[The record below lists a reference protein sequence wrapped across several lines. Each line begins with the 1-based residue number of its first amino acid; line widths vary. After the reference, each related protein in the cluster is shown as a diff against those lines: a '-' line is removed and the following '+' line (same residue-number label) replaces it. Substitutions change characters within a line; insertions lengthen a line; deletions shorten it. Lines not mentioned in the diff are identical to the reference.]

1 VSSYDMPKADLGDI
15 VLFYAHEG
23 ATPVPAIVSVVA
35 SRTLT
40 LWAIAGELGGVVKPS
55 VHHLTD
61 PGVNDFPDWKRYGY
75 WDHKPKDSAV
85 SILSEKL
92 SLLEKKVAATAP
104 KKA

>member
-1 VSSYDMPKADLGDI
+1 MSYEMPTADLGDI

-23 ATPVPAIVSVVA
+23 ATPVPAIVAVKA

-40 LWAIAGELGGVVKPS
+40 LWAIAGELGGVIKPS

-61 PGVNDFPDWKRYGY
+61 PGVNEFPDWKRYGY
-75 WDHKPKDSAV
+75 WDHRPSDPAMA
-85 SILSEKL
+85 ILREKVA
-92 SLLEKKVAATAP
+92 LLEKKLAATPA

>member
-1 VSSYDMPKADLGDI
+1 MSYEMPKADLGDI

-23 ATPVPAIVSVVA
+23 ATPVPAIVSVTA

-55 VHHLTD
+55 VQHLND
-61 PGVNDFPDWKRYGY
+61 PGVNEFPDWKRYGY
-75 WDHKPKDSAV
+75 WEHKAKDPSM
-85 SILSEKL
+85 SILSEKV
-92 SLLEKKVAATAP
+92 SLLEKKVSTVAP

>member
-1 VSSYDMPKADLGDI
+1 MSSYEMPKAELGDI
-15 VLFYAHEG
+15 VLYYPHEG
-23 ATPVPAIVSVVA
+23 ATPVPAIVAVTA

-61 PGVNDFPDWKRYGY
+61 PGVNEFPDWKRYGY
-75 WDHKPKDSAV
+75 WEHRPKDPQI

-92 SLLEKKVAATAP
+92 ALLEKKLPAP

>member
-1 VSSYDMPKADLGDI
+1 MSYEMPTAELGDI

-23 ATPVPAIVSVVA
+23 ASPVPAIVAVKA

-61 PGVNDFPDWKRYGY
+61 PGVNEFPDWKRYGY
-75 WDHKPKDSAV
+75 WEHKAKDPTM
-85 SILSEKL
+85 SILSEKV
-92 SLLEKKVAATAP
+92 SLLEKKISSVAP

>member
-1 VSSYDMPKADLGDI
+1 MSYEMPKADLGDI

-23 ATPVPAIVSVVA
+23 ATPVPAIVSVTA

-61 PGVNDFPDWKRYGY
+61 PGVNEFSDWKRYGY
-75 WDHKPKDSAV
+75 WEHKPKDPSM
-85 SILSEKL
+85 SILSEKV
-92 SLLEKKVAATAP
+92 SLLEKKVSTVAP